1 MRSLRPSFL
10 FIRARGFRLA
20 RVCGFAAALV
30 AVGVSTH
37 ADERHRFS
45 GLPEVESVELAL
57 SRNLNAA
64 MIDAVRNTVESDG
77 RSLTSS
83 STVIEDLTQRIK
95 APTVELPVDLS
106 AS

>member
-1 MRSLRPSFL
+1 M
-10 FIRARGFRLA
+10 
-20 RVCGFAAALV
+20 
-30 AVGVSTH
+30 
-37 ADERHRFS
+37 
-45 GLPEVESVELAL
+45 PEVESVEFAL

-77 RSLTSS
+77 RLLTGS

-95 APTVELPVDLS
+95 APTVEQPIDLS